1 MFKIIIKPTIIF
13 FYLNLQHNS
22 HYHMEFFLKD
32 IFYLRPVSPE
42 TDPKRR
48 IYMQVAY
55 YKAVRGWGEADKRL
69 KPSKDTGLCNI
80 P

>member
-1 MFKIIIKPTIIF
+1 
-13 FYLNLQHNS
+13 
-22 HYHMEFFLKD
+22 MEFFLKD

-42 TDPKRR
+42 TDPERR